1 MILISIYL
9 SLSRLSLLFFLSYN
23 SNLKGAFQIDV
34 LHCHPDRSGGIEN
47 ASMINNFDLAEKST
61 GLKYQQ

>member
-1 MILISIYL
+1 MVFAIINFHVCW
-9 SLSRLSLLFFLSYN
+9 LFFIIGIASTLFE
-23 SNLKGAFQIDV
+23 GAFQIDV